1 MFITDFFTM
10 RHYWNYRLKAV
21 TLGLLLMTTM
31 TTLAQTKGYTL
42 KLTVTEKGTKEA
54 VIMGTV
60 QLQPSGATA
69 VTDMNGQATIQ
80 NVPAGDYELRVTY
93 VGFEPLR
100 QRLRVD
106 RDQQLRLQL
115 TEQSLALKEV
125 TVTAKTRESG
135 ASTSSVIGRQ
145 AIDHLQ
151 ATSLADVMQLI
162 PGQLMDRP
170 DLTQQQGLQLRT
182 LQNNSTMAFGTSIVV
197 DGMPMSN
204 NGDVSQGTFSGTA
217 FAGTDMR
224 QVSADNIEEVEVIRG
239 IPSAEYGDLT
249 SGLVVVHSKVG
260 VTPWQVKAKINPGL
274 QNYSVGKG
282 LKLGKGGII
291 NANLDYA
298 KAWGDPRQKTR
309 SYDRYTANVGWGYDL
324 TRKWHADTKLRFM
337 QAKDWSGNDPDAKQ
351 DGTET
356 KAKTSSFGLTHNGKI
371 QMDLPLMRSLKY
383 TVGLSLSQTDNRN
396 TSFVAVSSGLLPI
409 LTARETGYYSVPWK
423 TTSYLATGIT
433 ESRPGNVF
441 AKVTDDF
448 FLRRG
453 KTVQSFK
460 LGADYHYDWNSG
472 KGYYNED
479 DELPY
484 RPNSNGRPR
493 AFNDIPGLHQLSLF
507 AEDQFTY
514 NINKVQRLKV
524 NFGLRFTTLQPLSE
538 LATTALSPRLNV
550 ALSVAKWLDIRGG
563 IGLNSKTP
571 GLNHLY
577 PDKKYIDDL
586 VGNYTLAEPAAYYVH
601 TEVYD
606 VQRSKGLKN
615 ATTTKIEAGI
625 DIKLPKGRKLS
636 LLAYQD
642 RTPNGFEAASDF
654 FTYTYNLFDAEHR
667 PAMSNGQPDFTTGY
681 AQQFSCFATT
691 GLLEN
696 TDKTVNR
703 GVEFDFDLGE
713 IKPIKT
719 NIYFSGAWNETK
731 TDWSTRMNT
740 TAVPAA
746 LLSGTI
752 YAGRNITP
760 VRIVY
765 PSGLD
770 YTRLRRFVNT
780 MRAVTHIP
788 QLHMVASFTA
798 QVIWHNST
806 WSYTADKDPI
816 GWIDNTL
823 TYHDIS
829 ASPTIS
835 FTGGSI
841 STSDEKLLLRYTDN
855 EPTKSPTTWNLSA
868 RLTKELGQV
877 GALSLYVDN
886 ALFYEPYLKGNNTT
900 TLSQRNTG
908 KFAFGA
914 ELSVKL

>member
-1 MFITDFFTM
+1 M
-10 RHYWNYRLKAV
+10 RNTILTIA
-21 TLGLLLMTTM
+21 LLCTIAAG
-31 TTLAQTKGYTL
+31 AQHKISIS
-42 KLTVTEKGTKEA
+42 VSERGTREP
-54 VIMGTV
+54 VVMGTIV
-60 QLQPSGATA
+60 LEPSGQTA
-69 VTDMNGQATIQ
+69 VTDLKGQAVIN
-80 NVPAGDYELRVTY
+80 NVPQGRYTLIVRY
-93 VGFEPLR
+93 VGFEPYR
-100 QRLRVD
+100 
-106 RDQQLRLQL
+106 QQLNITNRDLDLKVSL
-115 TEQSLALKEV
+115 TESSLALKEV

-170 DLTQQQGLQLRT
+170 NLTQQQGLQLRT

-197 DGMPMSN
+197 DGVPMSN

-217 FAGTDMR
+217 FAGTDLR
-224 QVSADNIEEVEVIRG
+224 QVSADNIEEVEVVRG

-282 LKLGKGGII
+282 VRMGKAGII

-309 SYDRYTANVGWGYDL
+309 SYDRYTANIGWGYDL
-324 TRKWHADTKLRFM
+324 TRRWHTDTKLRFM
-337 QAKDWSGNDPDAKQ
+337 QAKDWSGNDPDAIQ
-351 DGTET
+351 DGTES
-356 KAKTSSFGLTHNGKI
+356 KAESTTFGLTHNGRLQLDK
-371 QMDLPLMRSLKY
+371 PLARSLKY
-383 TVGLSLSQTDNRN
+383 TVGLSLSKTDNRN
-396 TSFVAVSSGLLPI
+396 TSYVAVSSGLLPI

-423 TTSYLATGIT
+423 TSSYLATGIT

-441 AKVTDDF
+441 AKLTDDF
-448 FLRRG
+448 FWRKG

-460 LGADYHYDWNSG
+460 LGVDYRYDWNSG

-479 DELPY
+479 DALPY
-484 RPNSNGRPR
+484 RPNANGRPR
-493 AFNDIPGLHQLSLF
+493 AFSDIPGLHQLSAF

-514 NINKVQRLKV
+514 NINKVNRLRV
-524 NFGLRFTTLQPLSE
+524 NFGLRFTSLQPFSD

-550 ALSVAKWLDIRGG
+550 ALSLTKWLDLRGG
-563 IGLNSKTP
+563 IGMNSKTP

-577 PDKKYIDDL
+577 PDKKYIDNV
-586 VGNYTLAEPAAYYVH
+586 VGNFTLAEPQGYYYVH

-615 ATTTKIEAGI
+615 ATTTKVEGGI

-636 LLAYQD
+636 LLYYQD
-642 RTPNGFEAASDF
+642 RTPNGFEAASDY
-654 FTYTYNLFDAEHR
+654 FTYRYNLFDNTATL
-667 PAMSNGQPDFTTGY
+667 PITDFSTGY
-681 AQQFSCFATT
+681 AQQYTCFATT

-703 GVEFDFDLGE
+703 GFEFDCDLGE
-713 IKPIKT
+713 LPLLKT
-719 NIYFSGAWNETK
+719 SLFFSGAWNETK
-731 TDWSTRMNT
+731 TDWSTRTNT
-740 TAVPAA
+740 TNVPAA
-746 LLSGTI
+746 LLTGTK
-752 YAGRNITP
+752 YAGMNLSP

-770 YTRLRRFVNT
+770 YTRLRRFVT
-780 MRAVTHIP
+780 TLRAVTHLP
-788 QLHMVASFTA
+788 RLNMVASFSA
-798 QVIWHNST
+798 QAIWHNST

-816 GWIDNTL
+816 GWIDADL
-823 TYHDIS
+823 QYHDIAS
-829 ASPTIS
+829 AQYITFDGGQIA
-835 FTGGSI
+835 TG
-841 STSDEKLLLRYTDN
+841 DEKLKLRYTDN
-855 EPTKSPTTWNLSA
+855 EPNKSPTTWNLSA
-868 RLTKELGQV
+868 RLTKELGRIST
-877 GALSLYVDN
+877 LSLYVDN
-886 ALFYEPYLKGNNTT
+886 CLFYEPYMEGNNTS
-900 TLSQRNTG
+900 TLTQRNTG

-914 ELSVKL
+914 ELSINL